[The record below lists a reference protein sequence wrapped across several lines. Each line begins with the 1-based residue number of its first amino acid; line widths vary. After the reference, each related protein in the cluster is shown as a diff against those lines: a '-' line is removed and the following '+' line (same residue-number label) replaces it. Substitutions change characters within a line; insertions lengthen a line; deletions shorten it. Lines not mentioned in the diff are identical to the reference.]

1 MFARQSGRK
10 GSEEMEFRD
19 KLKKKRTEAGLT
31 QLQLAQKV
39 GVTARTIQNYELGER
54 VPSNLGVA
62 QKLADTLGTT
72 VEYLLGSGGKLIVEA
87 HEKGGAKAA
96 RDVEELVSEVQG
108 LFAGGRLDDEAMDGV
123 MQALLDAYWL
133 AKKENRKYTPKKY
146 RKTQEETGGE

>member
-1 MFARQSGRK
+1 M
-10 GSEEMEFRD
+10 D
-19 KLKKKRTEAGLT
+19 LKDRLKEKRAEAGLT
-31 QLQLAQKV
+31 QAELAQKA
-39 GVTARTIQNYELGER
+39 GVTTRTIQNYEMGER
-54 VPSNLGVA
+54 VPSNLGIA
-62 QKLADTLGTT
+62 QKLADALGTT

-133 AKKENRKYTPKKY
+133 AKKENRKYTPKKH

>member
-1 MFARQSGRK
+1 M
-10 GSEEMEFRD
+10 D
-19 KLKKKRTEAGLT
+19 LKDRLKEKRAEAGLT
-31 QLQLAQKV
+31 QAELAQKA
-39 GVTARTIQNYELGER
+39 GVTTRTIQNYEMGER
-54 VPSNLGVA
+54 VPSNLGIA
-62 QKLADTLGTT
+62 QKLADALGTT

-96 RDVEELVSEVQG
+96 RDVDELVSEVQG

-146 RKTQEETGGE
+146 RKDKQEAAGE

>member
-1 MFARQSGRK
+1 
-10 GSEEMEFRD
+10 MEFRD

-72 VEYLLGSGGKLIVEA
+72 VEYLLGSGGKLNVYGEN
-87 HEKGGAKAA
+87 G
-96 RDVEELVSEVQG
+96 VQ
-108 LFAGGRLDDEAMDGV
+108 LNGR
-123 MQALLDAYWL
+123 
-133 AKKENRKYTPKKY
+133 R
-146 RKTQEETGGE
+146 

>member
-1 MFARQSGRK
+1 
-10 GSEEMEFRD
+10 MEFRD

-72 VEYLLGSGGKLIVEA
+72 VEYLLGSGGKLIVE
-87 HEKGGAKAA
+87 
-96 RDVEELVSEVQG
+96 ELVSEVQG